1 MKLIR
6 ILLMILPIS
15 LLLGIYLS
23 FAQTAEELLPKAIQ
37 LEEVRG
43 ELEEAIEIYLT
54 IVDDHSDNRQIAAK
68 AQLHIGMCYEKLGKQ
83 AAQKAY
89 QEVVDSYPEQT
100 EVVKVANE
108 KLSILL
114 RAKEVIKKGEEQY
127 KLSKIYSGLSYPS
140 SMSPDGKK
148 LALLKSD

>member
-1 MKLIR
+1 M
-6 ILLMILPIS
+6 
-15 LLLGIYLS
+15 LLGGYSS
-23 FAQTAEELLPKAIQ
+23 FAQTAEELLPKATQ
-37 LEEVRG
+37 LEEVKG
-43 ELEEAIEIYLT
+43 ELEQAIEVYQS
-54 IVDDHSDNRQIAAK
+54 IVTRFPENRAIAAK
-68 AQLHIGMCYEKLGKQ
+68 AQFHIGLCYEKLGLKE
-83 AAQKAY
+83 AQKAY
-89 QEVVDSYPEQT
+89 QKVVDSYPEQT